1 MKFLASDEILQ
12 LPREE
17 RAGDEEAAA
26 ASCEQDAAA
35 AGNEGA
41 NVLEES
47 EVGKIT
53 MLEGPEQG
61 GSVPAA
67 VDERLRAKSV
77 SQECYKMARWLFSV
91 PPFPTLTLL
100 EGSGRFKCFDDPSVM
115 QVMVSPT
122 SLLEEGIFRDKCAQR
137 GSQFLFHGSKLE
149 NWNQIVTTG
158 LKVMSGTPHEQ
169 NGARLGTGIY
179 LSDDP
184 CQSWR
189 YSGSDNGTF
198 VLAICQVLGKHV
210 AAQDRFSGIFV
221 VKDESLVRVR
231 FLIVVKPGSGDKR
244 LRSEPIM
251 LSTMYPRFGER
262 GSADVD
268 SHARQLL
275 GISGCP
281 PTSAARQD
289 DAEAER
295 SGMEAQSTARQHQ
308 PALHR
313 HTAVAAAAVQSQR
326 IHKTLSSE
334 GVHYTFGTVGHP
346 GAFAPT
352 PVSGTVSQ
360 SSADQALVESSSNSA
375 SCTHS
380 LQDSDPGSLSS
391 RLAQLFQERVKLRG
405 RRPAATTVFVS
416 DGVQARVTGTPRWEP
431 QQPQLRL
438 CSRSSPWPA
447 PEERAAK
454 STWGGGAEAEERAEA
469 RGDGDGEADSRV
481 RRQRCASAALK
492 RLSAGQPA
500 APACNG
506 EGLAGQDVDMES
518 ASREP
523 SKCRRLN

>member
-1 MKFLASDEILQ
+1 
-12 LPREE
+12 
-17 RAGDEEAAA
+17 
-26 ASCEQDAAA
+26 
-35 AGNEGA
+35 
-41 NVLEES
+41 
-47 EVGKIT
+47 
-53 MLEGPEQG
+53 
-61 GSVPAA
+61 
-67 VDERLRAKSV
+67 
-77 SQECYKMARWLFSV
+77 
-91 PPFPTLTLL
+91 
-100 EGSGRFKCFDDPSVM
+100 
-115 QVMVSPT
+115 
-122 SLLEEGIFRDKCAQR
+122 
-137 GSQFLFHGSKLE
+137 
-149 NWNQIVTTG
+149 
-158 LKVMSGTPHEQ
+158 
-169 NGARLGTGIY
+169 
-179 LSDDP
+179 
-184 CQSWR
+184 
-189 YSGSDNGTF
+189 
-198 VLAICQVLGKHV
+198 
-210 AAQDRFSGIFV
+210 
-221 VKDESLVRVR
+221 
-231 FLIVVKPGSGDKR
+231 
-244 LRSEPIM
+244 
-251 LSTMYPRFGER
+251 
-262 GSADVD
+262 
-268 SHARQLL
+268 
-275 GISGCP
+275 
-281 PTSAARQD
+281 
-289 DAEAER
+289 
-295 SGMEAQSTARQHQ
+295 MEAQSTARQHQ

-391 RLAQLFQERVKLRG
+391 RLAQASLPLSPPSNLSWHDQLLTRPACNQLFQERVKLRG